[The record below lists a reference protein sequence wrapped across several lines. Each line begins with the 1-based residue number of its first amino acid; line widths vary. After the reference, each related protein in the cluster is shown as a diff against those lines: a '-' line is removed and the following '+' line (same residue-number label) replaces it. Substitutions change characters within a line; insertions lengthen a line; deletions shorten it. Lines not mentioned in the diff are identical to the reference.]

1 MALPIKSTPTLY
13 GEDARRFLKQIKE
26 NENKKASPEE
36 MKRIKKN
43 YEIMKSIADKASFGT

>member
-26 NENKKASPEE
+26 NKKASPEE

-43 YEIMKSIADKASFGT
+43 YEIMKSITDKASFGI